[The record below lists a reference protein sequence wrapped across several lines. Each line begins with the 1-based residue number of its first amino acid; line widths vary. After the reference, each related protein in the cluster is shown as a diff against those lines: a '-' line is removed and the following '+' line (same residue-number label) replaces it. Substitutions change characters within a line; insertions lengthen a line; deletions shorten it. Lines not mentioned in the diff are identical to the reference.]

1 MLEGGHGGV
10 AAAQT
15 EVELSHEG
23 FDLQTCRKFFFQ
35 SGEEGVERGESY
47 FDFWMLFTPCHE
59 IFNLAGRRAAAMV
72 AKAEAH
78 GDIDAF
84 TIFDALQSAVEFG
97 NDGWTF
103 ATIPI

>member
-1 MLEGGHGGV
+1 MFEGGHGGI
-10 AAAQT
+10 ATTQA
-15 EVELSHEG
+15 EVEFACEG
-23 FDLQTCRKFFFQ
+23 FDFQSCRKFFFQ
-35 SGEEGVERGESY
+35 SREEGVERGEAN
-47 FDFWMLFTPCHE
+47 FDFGMLFTPCHE

-84 TIFDALQSAVEFG
+84 TVFDAFQCAVEFG
-97 NDGWTF
+97 NDGRTF